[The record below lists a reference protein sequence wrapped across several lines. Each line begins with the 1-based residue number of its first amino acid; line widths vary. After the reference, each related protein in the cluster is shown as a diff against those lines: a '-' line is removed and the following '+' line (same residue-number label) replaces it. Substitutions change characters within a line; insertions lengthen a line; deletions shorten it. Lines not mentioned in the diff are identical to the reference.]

1 MNKTDATQS
10 KISFQKVVLE
20 RILRAHA
27 EKSAVIGV
35 LIFGS
40 RARGDQGEVSDV
52 DLGVVF
58 SGEEP
63 VIDSQSDWDLFL
75 WSQERWD
82 SGFALQI
89 ELARSAEI
97 LYDPHGVLLAKL
109 ESIRSHILPHWEIH
123 LKQF

>member
-1 MNKTDATQS
+1 MQS
-10 KISFQKVVLE
+10 KISFQSIVLE
-20 RILRAHA
+20 RILRSDV
-27 EKSAVIGV
+27 EKSAIVGV

-40 RARGDQGEVSDV
+40 RARGDHGEVSDV

-75 WSQERWD
+75 WSKERWE

-89 ELARSAEI
+89 ELARSAEV
-97 LYDPHGVLLAKL
+97 LYDPHGVIAAKL
-109 ESIRSHILPHWEIH
+109 DSIRSHILPHWEIH